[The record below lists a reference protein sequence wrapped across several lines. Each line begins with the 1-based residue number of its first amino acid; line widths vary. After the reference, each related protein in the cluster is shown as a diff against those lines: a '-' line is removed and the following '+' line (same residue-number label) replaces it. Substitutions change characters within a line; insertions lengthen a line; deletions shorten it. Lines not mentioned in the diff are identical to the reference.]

1 AWPQQSAPY
10 VHDRWW
16 VLLLPLSL
24 FLATTAIGFA
34 LQSRRDLGA
43 SLMAVRA
50 GRSQAHPMLGTP
62 LGLTFRLH
70 RGSIV
75 GWGIALLLAG
85 IIDGAFAQSLVDA
98 AEDVPDAFGK
108 MFGGAHGMLNG
119 YLAFIAVFIGYLTA
133 AFAVSGIQLLGR
145 EESGGRADAVLATP
159 MSRTAWLISHI
170 AVLAV
175 AVVGLM
181 AAAGFGAGVAA
192 SAVTGDGSLVWD
204 VTAAHL
210 NLTPGPLVVLGLA
223 GLLYGVAPRLTA
235 PACWAL
241 VAVMVIVGN
250 FGTLLDL
257 PAFAMN
263 VSPLNPPTEM
273 PSEPFA
279 IAPVSALIALAAAG
293 VVLGIAGFR
302 RRELNT

>member
-1 AWPQQSAPY
+1 
-10 VHDRWW
+10 
-16 VLLLPLSL
+16 
-24 FLATTAIGFA
+24 
-34 LQSRRDLGA
+34 
-43 SLMAVRA
+43 
-50 GRSQAHPMLGTP
+50 MLGTP

-263 VSPLNPPTEM
+263 VSPLNHPAEM

-279 IAPVSALIALAAAG
+279 IAPVATLIALAAAG